1 MKHSFQLGIFVE
13 RDLLMPRKKEF
24 DEDELLEKAVN
35 LFWQKGY
42 NATSAQDLV
51 DELGINRSS
60 LYNAYTDKRTL
71 FKMSLTHYQLKQ
83 TNAMIAML
91 ARAENAKK
99 ALKQIFSR
107 LIQESVEDSTLKG
120 CFMVNTA
127 VELASIDEE
136 IGAIVNK
143 NNKSV
148 EDALAKLIEKGQHD
162 GQFSTRHDPRAL
174 ARFVFGNI
182 TAIRVTARTGAD
194 AKVLEDMAEIVL
206 SALK

>member
-1 MKHSFQLGIFVE
+1 
-13 RDLLMPRKKEF
+13 MPRKKEF

-51 DELGINRSS
+51 DGLGINRSS
-60 LYNAYTDKRTL
+60 LYNAYSDKRTL
-71 FKMSLTHYQLKQ
+71 FKKALTHYQLKQ

-99 ALKQIFSR
+99 ALKQIFAG
-107 LIQESVEDSTLKG
+107 LIEESVNDRLLKG

-127 VELASIDEE
+127 VELAGIDEE
-136 IGAIVNK
+136 IGGIVNK

-148 EDALAKLIEKGQHD
+148 EDALTKLIEKGQKD
-162 GQFSTRHDPRAL
+162 DQFSSKTGARAF

-182 TAIRVTARTGAD
+182 TAIKVAARTGAD
-194 AKVLEDMAEIVL
+194 RKTLEDIAEIAM

>member
-1 MKHSFQLGIFVE
+1 
-13 RDLLMPRKKEF
+13 MPRKKEF

-51 DELGINRSS
+51 DGLGINRSS
-60 LYNAYTDKRTL
+60 LYNAYTDKHTL
-71 FKMSLTHYQLKQ
+71 FKKSLTHYQLKQ

-99 ALKQIFSR
+99 ALKQIFAG
-107 LIQESVEDSTLKG
+107 LIEESVNDRLLKG

-127 VELASIDEE
+127 VELAGIDEE
-136 IGAIVNK
+136 IGDIVNK

-148 EDALAKLIEKGQHD
+148 EDALTKLIEKGQKD
-162 GQFSTRHDPRAL
+162 GQFSSKTDARAF

-182 TAIRVTARTGAD
+182 TAIKVAARTGTD
-194 AKVLEDMAEIVL
+194 RKTLQDIAEIAL
-206 SALK
+206 AALK

>member
-1 MKHSFQLGIFVE
+1 LKYSFQLGVFVKG
-13 RDLLMPRKKEF
+13 DLFMPRKKEF

-51 DELGINRSS
+51 DGLGINRSS

-71 FKMSLTHYQLKQ
+71 FKKSLIHYQLKQ
-83 TNAMIAML
+83 TNTMIAML

-99 ALKQIFSR
+99 ALKQIFAG
-107 LIQESVEDSTLKG
+107 LIEESVNDRLLRG

-127 VELASIDEE
+127 VELAGIDEE
-136 IGAIVNK
+136 IGDIVNK

-148 EDALAKLIEKGQHD
+148 EDALTKIIEKGQKD
-162 GQFSTRHDPRAL
+162 EQFSSKTDARAF
-174 ARFVFGNI
+174 ARFIFGNI
-182 TAIRVTARTGAD
+182 TAIKVSARTGAD
-194 AKVLEDMAEIVL
+194 RKTLEDMAEIAL
-206 SALK
+206 AALK

>member
-1 MKHSFQLGIFVE
+1 
-13 RDLLMPRKKEF
+13 MPRKKEF

-51 DELGINRSS
+51 DGLGINRSS

-99 ALKQIFSR
+99 ALKQVFSR
-107 LIQESVEDSTLKG
+107 LVQESAEDGTLRG

-136 IGAIVNK
+136 IGAIVKK

-148 EDALAKLIEKGQHD
+148 EDALTKLIEKGQKD
-162 GQFSTRHDPRAL
+162 GQFSSKTNARAF
-174 ARFVFGNI
+174 ARFIFGNI
-182 TAIRVTARTGAD
+182 TAIKVAARTGAD
-194 AKVLEDMAEIVL
+194 RKTLEDTAEIAL
-206 SALK
+206 AALK

>member
-1 MKHSFQLGIFVE
+1 
-13 RDLLMPRKKEF
+13 MPRKKEF

-51 DELGINRSS
+51 DGLGINRSS

-71 FKMSLTHYQLKQ
+71 FKMALIHYQLKY
-83 TNAMIAML
+83 TNKMIAML
-91 ARAENAKK
+91 ARADSAKK

-107 LIQESVEDSTLKG
+107 VVQESAEDNTLKG

-148 EDALAKLIEKGQHD
+148 EDALTKLIEKGQRD
-162 GQFSTRHDPRAL
+162 GQFSNRHDARAL

-182 TAIRVTARTGAD
+182 TAIRVTARTGANT
-194 AKVLEDMAEIVL
+194 KVLEDMAEITL

>member
-1 MKHSFQLGIFVE
+1 
-13 RDLLMPRKKEF
+13 MPRKKEF

-51 DELGINRSS
+51 DGLGINRSS

-71 FKMSLTHYQLKQ
+71 FKKSLIHYQLKQ
-83 TNAMIAML
+83 TNAMIATL
-91 ARAENAKK
+91 AKAENAKK
-99 ALKQIFSR
+99 ALKQIFAG
-107 LIQESVEDSTLKG
+107 LIEESVNDRLLKG

-127 VELASIDEE
+127 VELAGIDEE
-136 IGAIVNK
+136 IGDIVNK

-148 EDALAKLIEKGQHD
+148 EDALTKIIEKGQKD
-162 GQFSTRHDPRAL
+162 DQFSSKTDARAF

-182 TAIRVTARTGAD
+182 TAIKVAARSGTDRKA
-194 AKVLEDMAEIVL
+194 LEDMAEIAL
-206 SALK
+206 AALK